1 MREEE
6 LGRRRGGG
14 EDDMRGEEEGRC
26 LQAFCIR
33 RVPPPRLGEECLG
46 LIQTQLPELL
56 QIWPQISTFGLT
68 LASAP
73 GLPPWL
79 WYSDQVTLL
88 HSRQRC
94 SPAHTLG
101 LSSPLYGLIWSQS
114 EPAGVHFKRA
124 G

>member
-6 LGRRRGGG
+6 LGRRSAGEVDDRRGA
-14 EDDMRGEEEGRC
+14 EEEGRC

-33 RVPPPRLGEECLG
+33 RVPPPRLGEECPG

-94 SPAHTLG
+94 SPAHTHLASARLFTG
-101 LSSPLYGLIWSQS
+101 
-114 EPAGVHFKRA
+114 
-124 G
+124 